1 MARMKGTGSIRQLP
15 SGRYQVRFRG
25 TNAPTTYMNRKDAQ
39 RWLDVQI
46 GKHIEGTWRAPV
58 EIDLRTKMPLGEYWE
73 LWIPT
78 RRGKS
83 GKGLEARTQSL
94 YRGFKTLLEPL
105 LEIPLDEINT
115 GTINAWFASLNPD
128 TPSRNQ
134 DVYEHLKTIFNTAV
148 DEEILTRNPCRAT
161 FSKPP
166 KKHVTTTLTID
177 ELHRMIPLM
186 PARHRFALVLTFWTG
201 IRFGEMC
208 ELRRSDFDM
217 TSNPLVM
224 TISRSV
230 VHDGG
235 QYKVKD
241 PKSEAGKRRI
251 TIPSNIVAQLHE
263 HLDTFA
269 GVGSDSLLFPASDGL
284 THLAS
289 STLKGDVKK
298 GFGFS
303 HARHMIGRDDFTW
316 HDLRHTHSTM
326 LSQNG
331 ATLADI
337 MRRLGQSSVDVAMIY
352 QHSSDERDAELA
364 SRLALSDTLREQ

>member
-15 SGRYQVRFRG
+15 SGRFQVRFKG
-25 TNAPTTYMNRKDAQ
+25 TNAPTTYLNRKDAQ

-46 GKHIEGTWRAPV
+46 GKHTEGTWRAPV
-58 EIDLRTKMPLGEYWE
+58 EIDARTKMTLGAYWE

-105 LEIPLDEINT
+105 LSIPLDEINT
-115 GTINAWFASLNPD
+115 GTINAWFASLNPE

-134 DVYEHLKTIFNTAV
+134 DVYEHLKTILKTAV
-148 DEEILTRNPCRAT
+148 DEEILSRNPCRST

-166 KKHVTTTLTID
+166 KQHVTVPLSVED
-177 ELHRMIPLM
+177 LQRMIPHM
-186 PARHRFALVLTFWTG
+186 PERHRFALILTFWTG

-208 ELRRSDFDM
+208 ELRRHDFDM
-217 TSNPLVM
+217 ESTPIVM

-230 VHDGG
+230 VHDVGE
-235 QYKVKD
+235 YKIKD

-251 TIPSNIVAQLHE
+251 TIPSNIVEELHR
-263 HLDTFA
+263 HLDTF
-269 GVGSDSLLFPASDGL
+269 VGNHQESLLFPASDGIS
-284 THLAS
+284 HLAS
-289 STLKGDVKK
+289 STLKGVAKK

-364 SRLALSDTLREQ
+364 SRLANYDTPNN